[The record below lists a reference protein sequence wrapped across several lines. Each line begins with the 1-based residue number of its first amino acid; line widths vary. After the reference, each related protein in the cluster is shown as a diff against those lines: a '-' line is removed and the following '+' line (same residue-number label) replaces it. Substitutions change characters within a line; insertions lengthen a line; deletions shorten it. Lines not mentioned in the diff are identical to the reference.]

1 MKRLKGLKMMTMNKK
16 IILSAAALL
25 LLMASCSSDDNNV
38 TEDGK
43 VNVAK
48 AIEFKVAFA
57 DYNSEQEVGVTRA
70 SDNETN
76 IERQTVD
83 LGNGVLAQCTLQRD
97 TAMQTSQDATRAL
110 SPLADDTYT
119 MLAYDA
125 ATHVYKGGVTG
136 QVASGTFTP
145 NPSQRLSLA
154 PGTYDFVLYNSKVTR
169 SGNTLTVSRANA
181 LTAFMG
187 RTTQTI
193 TAAPHTTE
201 YVPFTMKRIG
211 ARVKIKLSGYMPYS
225 GVTATLAS
233 INATDVPGSSTY
245 DIPTNT
251 WTTGPGAAM
260 SANTTYG
267 TSAQEG
273 FASSPY
279 VIRSNEKIAFLP
291 TTDVSKLKLTFTNG
305 HIYRSNMA
313 NVDLTFHP
321 ASTLKLQQNG
331 AYVLN
336 VELMYRYLYLM
347 SDGTTGF
354 FNETT
359 YGGGSKTP
367 IAIVF
372 SRSKR
377 MAIALHN
384 APGDY
389 QTTQFC
395 VGKYEMVKTC
405 THADDQT
412 TSGLDETWNAS
423 YTTAAVTGDKVKG
436 NNPDFPAFYH
446 AAHYNPGVA
455 YTGTPALRWYLP
467 TVGDYRKC
475 LSSLCFT
482 EGSVIYLVSLDRGIT
497 QVGGVEQTG
506 QYYHTSSEV
515 MGFTTYSADGRY
527 YKGYEL
533 DPTNM
538 FNYYNKTDDSPVRPF
553 VAY

>member
-1 MKRLKGLKMMTMNKK
+1 MNKK

-25 LLMASCSSDDNNV
+25 LLMASCSNDDNNV
-38 TEDGK
+38 TGDGK

-97 TAMQTSQDATRAL
+97 TAMRTSQDATRAL

-273 FASSPY
+273 FASSSY

-313 NVDLTFHP
+313 NVELTFHP

-359 YGGGSKTP
+359 YGGGTKTP
-367 IAIVF
+367 IAIVI

-377 MAIALHN
+377 MAIALHD
-384 APGDY
+384 APDDY
-389 QTTQFC
+389 FTKSVFC
-395 VGKYEMVKTC
+395 ANKYEMVQTC
-405 THADDQT
+405 THVNDET

-446 AAHYNPGVA
+446 AAHYNPGVT

-482 EGSVIYLVSLDRGIT
+482 EGSVAYINPMNRGIT
-497 QVGGVEQTG
+497 QVGGVAQSHS
-506 QYYHTSSEV
+506 YYHTSSEEYATS
-515 MGFTTYSADGRY
+515 GGYSGNAQY
-527 YKGYEL
+527 VNSYEI
-533 DPTNM
+533 DPTY
-538 FNYYNKTDDSPVRPF
+538 FFQHYNKTSKLGVRPF